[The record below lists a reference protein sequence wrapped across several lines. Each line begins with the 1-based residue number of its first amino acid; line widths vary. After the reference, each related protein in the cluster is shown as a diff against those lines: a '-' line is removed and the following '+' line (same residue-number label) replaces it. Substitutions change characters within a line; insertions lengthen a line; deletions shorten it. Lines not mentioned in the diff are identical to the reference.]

1 MDLDWNRYL
10 DHLDGLGW
18 IQMTIDGPILGRVGI
33 TLSSTVTF
41 FNVARTLLTLTF
53 SRAWGE
59 IKEEYGVGSPK
70 EISQNQPHPGVAPP
84 ETDEEVSTL
93 FILPMI
99 TLWLLLILW
108 LLWSWWWWKLQ
119 VVHHK
124 YYQWVVFVLFLQVS
138 DTHIVVIMSIMIML
152 MITKISFWSDDH
164 LLIKNHYHVPPS

>member
-1 MDLDWNRYL
+1 MGW
-10 DHLDGLGW
+10 DGFRWPL
-18 IQMTIDGPILGRVGI
+18 TIDGPILGRVGI

-99 TLWLLLILW
+99 TNVAHYGYYLYCDYYDHGGDENCRWFITNTTSGSSLSCSSRWMVIWWYVMMKYDDVL
-108 LLWSWWWWKLQ
+108 WWWW
-119 VVHHK
+119 
-124 YYQWVVFVLFLQVS
+124 W
-138 DTHIVVIMSIMIML
+138 
-152 MITKISFWSDDH
+152 W
-164 LLIKNHYHVPPS
+164 